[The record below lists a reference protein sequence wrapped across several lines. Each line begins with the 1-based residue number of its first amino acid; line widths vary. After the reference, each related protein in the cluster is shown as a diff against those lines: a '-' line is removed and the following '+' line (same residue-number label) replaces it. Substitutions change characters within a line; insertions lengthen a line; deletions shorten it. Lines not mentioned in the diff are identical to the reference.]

1 MSEPN
6 AIARNSRS
14 LPILPAG
21 ETDEVDPVCGMKVS
35 PTRAAATV
43 EYVGHKYLFCSKGCA
58 ERFQQ
63 DPARYLGA
71 DGGSVGHE
79 HAEVG
84 HERAERSEQ
93 PRGQA
98 IYTCPM
104 HPQIVRDGP
113 GSCPICGMALE
124 PRRVSAEEEANP
136 ELVAM
141 TRRFWV
147 SVAL

>member
-1 MSEPN
+1 MSEHNPMPHN
-6 AIARNSRS
+6 PGT
-14 LPILPAG
+14 LPILPAA
-21 ETDEVDPVCGMKVS
+21 ETEEVDPVCGMKVS
-35 PTRAAATV
+35 LARAAAL
-43 EYVGHKYLFCSKGCA
+43 EHGGHKYLFCSKGCA
-58 ERFQQ
+58 ERFKQ

-71 DGGSVGHE
+71 DAGRVAHQ
-79 HAEVG
+79 
-84 HERAERSEQ
+84 RAERAQ
-93 PRGQA
+93 KTRGRA

-124 PRRVSAEEEANP
+124 PRTVTAEDEVNP

-147 SVAL
+147 R